1 MSIETRLQRLERR
14 VDDLSDFDD
23 GLTPVDF
30 GAWLGVIAV
39 PPNVM
44 NDISRIYGDKDNG
57 GGNEFRVAA

>member
-1 MSIETRLQRLERR
+1 MSLESQLKRLERR

-30 GAWLGVIAV
+30 GPWLGVIAV
-39 PPNVM
+39 YPKVLD
-44 NDISRIYGDKDNG
+44 DIARIYGDKNG